1 MIALESEPVLA
12 PPTSAGAG
20 AVDLERRTVTSGTG
34 GSGGSTGSGSSSQRV
49 LTRSSAISQKSVE
62 LTVHGETSNNPLHRS
77 KLAPTRSSSETQSS
91 GKKILGLRKTKNSSI
106 ESTVSLPN
114 QKSLEKRT
122 GALRHQRAV
131 GASTHSDAALAGP
144 AIDDRKALR
153 EALYQGIFHRHRRT
167 IFAVGSFLR
176 MLRTKTS
183 NYDSI
188 RSDSDEI

>member
-1 MIALESEPVLA
+1 MLAIESEQPMSQA
-12 PPTSAGAG
+12 KEERMPKAS
-20 AVDLERRTVTSGTG
+20 DLP
-34 GSGGSTGSGSSSQRV
+34 STTSSQRT

-62 LTVHGETSNNPLHRS
+62 IMVHPESSNNPLHRS
-77 KLAPTRSSSETQSS
+77 KLAPSRSTSETQSTGTKVTS
-91 GKKILGLRKTKNSSI
+91 LRKTKNSSI

-114 QKSLEKRT
+114 QKSLEKKH
-122 GALRHQRAV
+122 GGLRHQKAIS
-131 GASTHSDAALAGP
+131 AHSDITLSTQHS
-144 AIDDRKALR
+144 ITDDRKALR

-176 MLRTKTS
+176 MLRSKTS